1 MFREAGRAV
10 DATIPAA
17 VLTWAENHPAL
28 AGLDVRLE
36 DIIDGG
42 VMLASLP
49 GDPVIM
55 GYKDGGYRASYL
67 FSLTMRVPSTPATAV
82 RLDAMRVLGDVADTI
97 EDESGWPDLPDGFD
111 LFSLD
116 VRMTPARVA
125 VAEDGSTDYQATFEL
140 TYRRRAA

>member
-1 MFREAGRAV
+1 M
-10 DATIPAA
+10 DTTIVAA

-28 AGLDVRLE
+28 SGLDVRLE
-36 DIIDGG
+36 DITDGG

-49 GDPVIM
+49 GDPIIM

-67 FSLTMRVPSTPATAV
+67 FSLTVRVPAAPDTAV

-111 LFSLD
+111 LFGLA
-116 VRMTPARVA
+116 VRTTPARVS